1 MQVCTDP
8 ADIGDNKLETFME
21 RLCRRGHEHATLL
34 PLFEKAIANATAYL
48 SKSEAEKL
56 TAKSIKSESARRTL
70 YLHVP
75 FMPDDPSSAYIQHCW
90 RDCVAE
96 PPGELPLKMMEN
108 IDEEK
113 IDVERLIIAYNR
125 SQNSG
130 KSFLL

>member
-21 RLCRRGHEHATLL
+21 RLCRRGHEHAATLL

-90 RDCVAE
+90 RDCRVAT
-96 PPGELPLKMMEN
+96 PSQDDGEYWRGE
-108 IDEEK
+108 DWRREV
-113 IDVERLIIAYNR
+113 DHCV
-125 SQNSG
+125 
-130 KSFLL
+130 